1 MVVMNGMIKYMEDD
15 IVLFV
20 VTLFQFYKTSLLL
33 SYNKDQ
39 DNFKA
44 KLETLAVFSWEEKDK
59 RGMLVSLYISK

>member
-44 KLETLAVFSWEEKDK
+44 KLETLAVFSWED
-59 RGMLVSLYISK
+59 